1 MRAHQLANSDTSRPL
16 QMFGV
21 PICCCCTAP
30 AKKDRYEHFTNHLSI
45 RVNGLLIED
54 AVSSVLGYVE
64 GGRYV
69 RVEFTGTIAVFAR
82 GLEDAAKVAKLPQ
95 VEFVDGWIEGL
106 GHSLQVSIEG
116 DIVMMRP
123 LNGKNYSLA
132 GAK

>member
-1 MRAHQLANSDTSRPL
+1 MRAHQLANIDTSRPL

-21 PICCCCTAP
+21 PIRCCCTAP
-30 AKKDRYEHFTNHLSI
+30 AKKDRYEHFTNRLSI

-54 AVSSVLGYVE
+54 ATSNVLGYVE

-82 GLEDAAKVAKLPQ
+82 GLEEAAKLAKLPQ

-116 DIVMMRP
+116 EVVMMQP
-123 LNGKNYSLA
+123 KNGKAFSLV
-132 GAK
+132 GAH